1 MTSRGRRGLI
11 GYADLLR
18 LVFECPGTTRELA
31 DRFGM
36 AVRSMR
42 EALQCMHAAGLVF
55 ERSWRPSTTGERL
68 QAVWS
73 TEGPPAPRPAEL
85 AAAVDPVPMP
95 QLTRFCSVLTALM
108 DGAFSPAELAD
119 AAGVSIRRLRP
130 LMHHLLNQLRMVFV
144 ERWRQTPGSWPVP
157 IYRWGPGRRSAR
169 RPKPRPESEGWR
181 KQHAIRQQRLFW
193 VHMIFLTAGPTPAN
207 RSEGA

>member
-1 MTSRGRRGLI
+1 MTSRGRRGWI

-18 LVFECPGTTRELA
+18 LVMDCPGTTRELA
-31 DRFGM
+31 DRYGM
-36 AVRSMR
+36 AIRSVR
-42 EALQCMHAAGLVF
+42 EALYCMRAAGLIV
-55 ERSWRPSTTGERL
+55 ERAWRTSTTGERL

-73 TEGPPAPRPAEL
+73 AEGPPAPRPLEL
-85 AAAVDPVPMP
+85 EAPAAPVPMP

-119 AAGVSIRRLRP
+119 AAGVAIGRLRP
-130 LMHHLLNQLRMVFV
+130 LLHHLLTHLRLVFV